1 MTFQLTVGQRG
12 DAPLG
17 EQLLNDFKRGDV
29 GTIIVD
35 AAYDS
40 DAIRKRA
47 RQIRAKVCIK
57 PNAGRKKKKKIQQD
71 CLQTPQSDR
80 TILWKNQ
87 TLSPH
92 RHTLREKACKLRRL
106 HLARCINHRHDLNVR
121 TTYGLSELVFSVP
134 QEVH

>member
-1 MTFQLTVGQRG
+1 VTFQLTVGQRG

-17 EQLLNDFKRGDV
+17 EQLLKDFKRGDV

-57 PNAGRKKKKKIQQD
+57 PNSGRKKKK
-71 CLQTPQSDR
+71 R
-80 TILWKNQ
+80 YN
-87 TLSPH
+87 
-92 RHTLREKACKLRRL
+92 
-106 HLARCINHRHDLNVR
+106 RCIRQWERKALGGRISQRDV
-121 TTYGLSELVFSVP
+121 GSGVP
-134 QEVH
+134 VERGWRLMAGGGSSLFRLCCVLA